1 MSKFIFSTLIV
12 ILSSLSFS
20 LRAQSMDFR
29 VDEFAQYDKN
39 TGETT
44 TYLSNIKGQIRIKE
58 NTMLSS
64 QSGYEPSLW
73 LDIFDKNNER
83 FYSFWFAR
91 SYNSKWDVL
100 DSDSGRGIF
109 LKNPSDSYTL
119 CFFNRTRGGSVWYL
133 FKSEF
138 DESRRPKIGWG
149 MGQTEMVIVEKDFGL
164 QLLSIIND
172 ASIRKIISADD
183 FVHPSTLDDFEL
195 YISLME
201 AENLY

>member
-1 MSKFIFSTLIV
+1 MRKFIFATLV
-12 ILSSLSFS
+12 LILSSLSLS
-20 LRAQSMDFR
+20 LCAQSMDFH
-29 VDEFAQYDKN
+29 VVEFAQYDKS
-39 TGETT
+39 TREMTR
-44 TYLSNIKGQIRIKE
+44 YLSNIKGQISIKE
-58 NTMLSS
+58 NTMLSP
-64 QSGYEPSLW
+64 QIGYEPSLW

-100 DSDSGRGIF
+100 DSGRGIF

-119 CFFNRTRGGSVWYL
+119 CFFNLTRGSSVWYL
-133 FKSEF
+133 FIAKF
-138 DESRRPKIGWG
+138 DESRRPKIGWE
-149 MGQTEMVIVEKDFGL
+149 MVQTEMVIVEKDFGL

-183 FVHPSTLDDFEL
+183 LVHPSTLDDFEL

-201 AENLY
+201 EESFY